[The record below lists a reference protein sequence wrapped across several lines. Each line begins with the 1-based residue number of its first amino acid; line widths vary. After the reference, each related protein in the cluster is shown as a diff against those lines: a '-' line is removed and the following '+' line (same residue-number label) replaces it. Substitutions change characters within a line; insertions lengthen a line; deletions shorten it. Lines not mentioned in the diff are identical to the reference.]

1 MNCCSMDQST
11 LRALGDEVL
20 GFKSVSNWAE
30 GRDAPEVKEFNEAY
44 AERYEGKIP
53 SLNVAGGYVT
63 ASQVAQVL
71 EENGLVTGAD
81 LVAAISATTFADSIL
96 GETVFDEYNNPVS
109 PVYIRE
115 VQEVDGQLL
124 NVPIETF
131 PAVDQW
137 LGMDPEEAMARPT
150 YSPQLQG

>member
-1 MNCCSMDQST
+1 M
-11 LRALGDEVL
+11 
-20 GFKSVSNWAE
+20 
-30 GRDAPEVKEFNEAY
+30 
-44 AERYEGKIP
+44 
-53 SLNVAGGYVT
+53 
-63 ASQVAQVL
+63 
-71 EENGLVTGAD
+71 TGAD

-150 YSPQLQG
+150 YSQQFQG